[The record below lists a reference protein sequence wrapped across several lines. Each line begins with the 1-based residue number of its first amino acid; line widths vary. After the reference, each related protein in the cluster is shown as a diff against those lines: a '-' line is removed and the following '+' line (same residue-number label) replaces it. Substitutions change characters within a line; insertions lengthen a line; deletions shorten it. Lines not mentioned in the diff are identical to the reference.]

1 MTSSILSVS
10 QTELAQRRQQL
21 RQRRRVKFLRS
32 AWRILAVGGMAG
44 GLIWLVTS
52 PTWVLRR
59 PEQVTV
65 LGNQLVKADR
75 VRALLPLRYPQS
87 LFKVE
92 PQTLADKLKAK
103 LPLAQDVTV
112 NRQLFPPG
120 LTVRVVERQPVAIA
134 LPTATD
140 LQTALANQHQP
151 GSTAPKP
158 GLLDASGRVIPLDNH
173 IALDNARQLP
183 SLRVIGNVEQ
193 YQIAW
198 AKLYQEVNRSPVK
211 ISEIDWRDPTNLVL
225 KTEVGMVYVGPYGTQ
240 FSYQLRV
247 LDRLRKLP
255 NHLDANQLD
264 YIDLRNPA
272 APAVQMGKL

>member
-21 RQRRRVKFLRS
+21 RQRRRVRFLR
-32 AWRILAVGGMAG
+32 ATWRILAVGGMAV

-65 LGNQLVKADR
+65 MGNQLVKADR

-92 PQTLADKLKAK
+92 PQSLADKLKAK
-103 LPLAQDVTV
+103 LPLAQEVTV

-120 LTVRVVERQPVAIA
+120 LTVRLVERQPVAIA
-134 LPTATD
+134 LPASTD
-140 LQTALANQHQP
+140 LQAALANRSQSAP
-151 GSTAPKP
+151 TTPKP
-158 GLLDASGRVIPLDNH
+158 GLLDASGQMIPLDSDM
-173 IALDNARQLP
+173 ALEKSPQLP
-183 SLRVIGNVEQ
+183 TLRVIGNVEQ
-193 YQIAW
+193 YQLAW
-198 AKLYQEVNRSPVK
+198 SKLYQAVNRSPVK
-211 ISEIDWRDPTNLVL
+211 ILEIDWRDPTNLVL
-225 KTEVGMVYVGPYGTQ
+225 KTELGIVYMGPYSTQ
-240 FSYQLRV
+240 FSYQLSV

-255 NHLDANQLD
+255 ASIDANQIA

-272 APAVQMGKL
+272 APTVQMGKI